1 MNIKFY
7 RSVMN
12 TNNEPYD
19 SIIASYTFEDH
30 INEQSALDRAIK
42 EFLILVDKKHW
53 SEVAHRYE
61 IT

>member
-7 RSVMN
+7 RTVMN
-12 TNNEPYD
+12 SNNEPYD

-53 SEVAHRYE
+53 SEVADRYE